1 MDAAKNVTCIALRI
15 TGRAIRIGRTILK
28 ATGHM

>member
-1 MDAAKNVTCIALRI
+1 VTCIALRI